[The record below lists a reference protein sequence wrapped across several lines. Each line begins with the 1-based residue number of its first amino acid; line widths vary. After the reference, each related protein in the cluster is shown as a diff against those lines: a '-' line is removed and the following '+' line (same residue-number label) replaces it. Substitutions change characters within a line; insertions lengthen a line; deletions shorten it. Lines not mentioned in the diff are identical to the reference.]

1 MSFLRIMGVISALR
15 PFCQQDPA
23 GASPP
28 WWLGQPEHWAS
39 VDGLRSFV
47 ETLRSIYT
55 DARLE
60 DFRQRVSDVGVGAIE
75 GFLRS
80 LPDTVKRHRSN
91 TPLPVDELRQ
101 AAEAYVRSEFLTGP
115 LACLG
120 IGEEGIVLTDGQL
133 VYKYFH
139 RWNARN
145 RDHPSAFLQ
154 SLVGKL
160 SGYKSLLDLR
170 EIRRDGDHVVAV
182 YPYEA
187 GAKYEGGHL
196 EGLLTLLRE
205 CRQAGI
211 ACRNIHS
218 DNLLVTPSG
227 LKLID
232 YGADI
237 VAARDGEFA
246 QMCRRAFLTYRF
258 PLRSDLKSLMTRAL
272 TDAAL
277 PELTGLDRF
286 LNAVDPR
293 GMDTLFYRPM
303 VQMVSARR
311 PASVLDY
318 GCGDGRLAEELSR
331 RGIKVTGYD
340 PDPVS
345 IDRCREHGNPIT
357 YGGRELLD
365 HLLGTSTRFEAVVC
379 SRVLCTI
386 ADDLDLDN
394 VLRDL
399 RRLTAD
405 SGAVFI
411 AVCNPFRLT
420 VASTEMAEKH
430 LPADYQYADT
440 FPYTKT
446 LAVNGNR
453 RIEVHRSYFAYQRTF
468 AKAGLR
474 IREVVEFGGSD
485 TISLDP
491 ASDHLVFRLSPAP
504 AGGPRVSLLIK
515 TCLMEWRTIDRLVR
529 HQVAQLE
536 GPAVFVEKVVVVDTF
551 DGPFSRQYEQPDP
564 EDHRAAMERLLKD
577 GVVDRVIHAPRD
589 TEAVRA
595 TYLKWFGVES
605 IETHS
610 ANGQQLFATLFGFDS
625 CTGDY
630 VLQLDSDMLIARSDK
645 SHDYLGEMAGIL
657 QRDPRALFVPMSM
670 CRSRGDA
677 LHLGGPSR

>member
-1 MSFLRIMGVISALR
+1 
-15 PFCQQDPA
+15 
-23 GASPP
+23 
-28 WWLGQPEHWAS
+28 
-39 VDGLRSFV
+39 
-47 ETLRSIYT
+47 
-55 DARLE
+55 
-60 DFRQRVSDVGVGAIE
+60 
-75 GFLRS
+75 
-80 LPDTVKRHRSN
+80 
-91 TPLPVDELRQ
+91 
-101 AAEAYVRSEFLTGP
+101 
-115 LACLG
+115 
-120 IGEEGIVLTDGQL
+120 
-133 VYKYFH
+133 
-139 RWNARN
+139 
-145 RDHPSAFLQ
+145 
-154 SLVGKL
+154 
-160 SGYKSLLDLR
+160 
-170 EIRRDGDHVVAV
+170 
-182 YPYEA
+182 
-187 GAKYEGGHL
+187 
-196 EGLLTLLRE
+196 
-205 CRQAGI
+205 
-211 ACRNIHS
+211 
-218 DNLLVTPSG
+218 
-227 LKLID
+227 
-232 YGADI
+232 
-237 VAARDGEFA
+237 
-246 QMCRRAFLTYRF
+246 MCRRAFLTYRF
-258 PLRSDLKSLMTRAL
+258 PFRSDLKSLMNRAL

-286 LNAVDPR
+286 MNALDPR
-293 GMDTLFYRPM
+293 GMDALFYRPM
-303 VQMVSARR
+303 AQMVSARR

-365 HLLGTSTRFEAVVC
+365 HLLGTPTRFEAVVC
-379 SRVLCTI
+379 SRVLCTV
-386 ADDLDLDN
+386 ADDLELDN

-399 RRLTAD
+399 RRLATD
-405 SGAVFI
+405 SEAVFI
-411 AVCNPFRLT
+411 AVCNPFHLT

-453 RIEVHRSYFAYQRTF
+453 RTEVHRSYFAYQRTF

-474 IREVVEFGGSD
+474 IRGVVEFGGSD
-485 TISLDP
+485 TISLEP

-610 ANGQQLFATLFGFDS
+610 AKGQQLFATLFGFDS

-670 CRSRGDA
+670 CRSRAMPYTWEGPLGDWRVEVRGCLFDRQRLQSVLPVA
-677 LHLGGPSR
+677 NELEDDRFGLGWHRAFDRFIASSDYRSYRGGDPQSAFIHVPNDRKTDAGGWLEIAGCVERGHVPDIQLERVDLAGSLTDWSGPKREEPFVFVVCGRNVAPGRFRRCSRPWLHMWVVTGEQ